1 MYFKYSFLHSISYF
15 QMTGLNP
22 DKHTFVEAAI
32 IVTDRYLNV
41 LAESQ
46 NIIIHQP
53 DHILENMEDWPKR
66 QHSLVNI

>member
-1 MYFKYSFLHSISYF
+1 
-15 QMTGLNP
+15 MTGLNP

-32 IVTDRYLNV
+32 IITDRYLNV

-53 DHILENMEDWPKR
+53 VEVLEIMEDWPKK
-66 QHSLVNI
+66 QHAIVNI